1 MWPKDVVEAPPALD
15 HDAGLGERVED
26 VAIEEL
32 VTEAGVEALD
42 VSILPW
48 APRFDVGSLC
58 ADGCDPVLNRLR
70 NELRA
75 IIGSYVLRH
84 APEDEEV
91 GQDVDDIR
99 GLELP
104 VDPDCQA
111 FPREL
116 IRYIQHAILAPV
128 MGAIL

>member
-1 MWPKDVVEAPPALD
+1 MRAERVVEAAPAFHD
-15 HDAGLGERVED
+15 DAGLSERVED
-26 VAIEEL
+26 LAIEKL
-32 VTEAGVEALD
+32 VTDAGVEALD

-48 APRFDVGSLC
+48 APRCDVGSLC

-99 GLELP
+99 RL
-104 VDPDCQA
+104 
-111 FPREL
+111 
-116 IRYIQHAILAPV
+116 
-128 MGAIL
+128 